1 MQGLCPGADFLL
13 GSGRACVY
21 PPAMVSKLATVV
33 VAAAGI
39 AIAAGVGFSL
49 HKEAKKRA
57 EARAFSTV
65 VGQTTTRLKDGLKTA
80 SPQALE
86 GIEQDLKLAQG
97 WSDRELVDA
106 AEQYLIGAREI
117 MRRRLEASRLA
128 LKASASR
135 AALAAHMGAAGHR
148 DSPWIRNAAE
158 LKRKVERDHFDLDKQ
173 LAALVDLLDDL
184 PKANKRLTEHVQ
196 ASLLLEETVRSQARE
211 AVIAETRRARAELEK
226 SRNLLPR

>member
-1 MQGLCPGADFLL
+1 
-13 GSGRACVY
+13 
-21 PPAMVSKLATVV
+21 MVSKLATVI

-49 HKEAKKRA
+49 HKEAKKRS

-65 VGQTTTRLKDGLKTA
+65 IAQTTTRLKDGLKTA

-97 WSDRELVDA
+97 WSDPELVDA

-117 MRRRLEASRLA
+117 MRRRVEASRLA
-128 LKASASR
+128 HKASASR
-135 AALAAHMGAAGHR
+135 AALTAHMGGAAR
-148 DSPWIRNAAE
+148 RESSWIRNAAE
-158 LKRKVERDHFDLDKQ
+158 LKKKVERDHFDLEKQ
-173 LAALVDLLDDL
+173 LAALVELLDDL
-184 PKANKRLTEHVQ
+184 PKANKRLAPHVQ
-196 ASLLLEETVRSQARE
+196 ASLLLEEPVRAQARE

>member
-1 MQGLCPGADFLL
+1 
-13 GSGRACVY
+13 
-21 PPAMVSKLATVV
+21 MVSKLATVV

-49 HKEAKKRA
+49 HKEAKKRS

-65 VGQTTTRLKDGLKTA
+65 VAQTTTRLKDGLSTA

-86 GIEQDLKLAQG
+86 GIEQDLKFAQG

-117 MRRRLEASRLA
+117 MRRRVEASRLER
-128 LKASASR
+128 KAATSR
-135 AALAAHMGAAGHR
+135 AALTAHMDGAGRR

-158 LKRKVERDHFDLDKQ
+158 LKKRVERDHFDLDKQ

-184 PKANKRLTEHVQ
+184 PKANKRLTAHVQ

-211 AVIAETRRARAELEK
+211 AVIAEARRARAELEK
-226 SRNLLPR
+226 TRNLLPRF